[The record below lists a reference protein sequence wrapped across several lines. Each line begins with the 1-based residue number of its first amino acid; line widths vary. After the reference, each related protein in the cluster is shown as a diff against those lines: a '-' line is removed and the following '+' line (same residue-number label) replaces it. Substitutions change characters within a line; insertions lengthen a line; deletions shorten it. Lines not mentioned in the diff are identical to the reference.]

1 MEDDE
6 MAEYQMLIDGALT
19 DGSAEL
25 EVVNPA
31 TGQPFTSVARAS
43 EADMLRAIAAAKAA
57 QPGWAA
63 KPLAE
68 RQAALVRLADA
79 IDANAADL
87 ARTLVM
93 EQGKPLEQAQ
103 AETAYAAVF
112 IRHFA
117 AQSLEPETVQD
128 DEAYH
133 IQAHYRPLGV
143 VAGITPWNFPLLI
156 GCYKLAPAVLLGNS
170 FIWKTAP
177 TTPVTALMIGKLAQ
191 DIFPAGV
198 VNVLVD
204 KNDLGAVLTSHP
216 DVAKISFTGSTPTGR
231 KVMEAAASSLKRLTL
246 ELGGNDAGIVLP
258 DADIA
263 KTAQRAVGS
272 AFFNAGQVCIA
283 LKRLYVHRSIYEEM
297 CDALA
302 SEVAQLALGDGLEQ
316 GTRVGPLQNA
326 QQYEKAKTYLEA
338 AHADGRVIAGGRA
351 REGGGYFIEPTLVR
365 DIGDGSKLVDEEQ
378 FAPILPVIAYDDPAD
393 VIGRANSSEYGL
405 GGSVWS
411 EDIDKAVAVAS
422 QIESGTV
429 WINHHTHFGPH
440 IPFAGAKQSG
450 LGVEFGKE
458 GLTEFAQRTVISVS
472 RA

>member
-1 MEDDE
+1 
-6 MAEYQMLIDGALT
+6 MAEHQMLIDGALS
-19 DGSAEL
+19 DGSEAL
-25 EVVNPA
+25 DVVNPA
-31 TGQPFTSVARAS
+31 TGAPFTSVARAS
-43 EADMLRAIAAAKAA
+43 EADMLRAIAAAKQA
-57 QPGWAA
+57 QPAWAA
-63 KPLAE
+63 TPIAD

-87 ARTLVM
+87 ARNLVM

-103 AETAYAAVF
+103 AETAYAAIF
-112 IRHFA
+112 LRYFA
-117 AQSLEPETVQD
+117 QQSLEPETVQD
-128 DEAYH
+128 DEAFF
-133 IQAHYRPLGV
+133 IQSHFRPLGV

-170 FIWKTAP
+170 FIWKAAP
-177 TTPVTALMIGKLAQ
+177 TTPVTALMIAKLAK
-191 DIFPAGV
+191 DVFPAGV

-204 KNDLGAVLTSHP
+204 KNDLGAVLTAHP

-258 DADIA
+258 NADIA

-272 AFFNAGQVCIA
+272 AFNNAGQVCIA

-297 CDALA
+297 CDALV

-326 QQYEKAKTYLEA
+326 QQFEKAKTYLAA
-338 AHADGRVIAGGRA
+338 AHADGKVIAGGNV

-365 DIGDGSKLVDEEQ
+365 DIAEGSRLVDEEQ

-393 VIGRANSSEYGL
+393 VIARANNSEYGL

-411 EDIDKAVAVAS
+411 EDVDEALGVAA

-440 IPFAGAKQSG
+440 IPFGGAKQSG

-458 GLTEFAQRTVISVS
+458 GLTEFAQRSVVS
-472 RA
+472 VMR

>member
-1 MEDDE
+1 
-6 MAEYQMLIDGALT
+6 MAEHQMLIDGAFA
-19 DGSAEL
+19 DGVEAMD
-25 EVVNPA
+25 VINPA
-31 TGQPFTSVARAS
+31 TGSSFTTVARAS

-63 KPLAE
+63 TPLAE
-68 RQAALVRLADA
+68 RQAGLVRLADA
-79 IDANAADL
+79 IDANATEL

-103 AETAYAAVF
+103 AETTFAAIF

-117 AQSLEPETVQD
+117 ATSLEPETVQD
-128 DEAYH
+128 DAAYH

-156 GCYKLAPAVLLGNS
+156 GCYKLAPALLLGNT
-170 FIWKTAP
+170 FIWKAAP
-177 TTPVTALMIGKLAQ
+177 TTPVTALLIAKLAK

-204 KNDLGAVLTSHP
+204 RNDLGPVLTAHP
-216 DVAKISFTGSTPTGR
+216 DIAKISFTGSTPTGR

-246 ELGGNDAGIVLP
+246 ELGGNDAAIVLP
-258 DADIA
+258 DADVA
-263 KTAQRAVGS
+263 KTAQRVAGS

-302 SEVAQLALGDGLEQ
+302 TEVAQLALGDGLEQ

-326 QQYEKAKTYLEA
+326 QQFEKAKTYLAA
-338 AHADGRVIAGGRA
+338 AHADGKVIAGGNA
-351 REGGGYFIEPTLVR
+351 RDGGGYFIEPTLVR
-365 DIGDGSKLVDEEQ
+365 DIEDGSRLVDEEQ
-378 FAPILPVIAYDDPAD
+378 FAPILPVIAYDDPSD
-393 VIGRANSSEYGL
+393 VIARANATEYGL

-411 EDIDKAVAVAS
+411 EDVEKALDVANRM
-422 QIESGTV
+422 ETGTV

-440 IPFAGAKQSG
+440 IPFGGAKQSG

-458 GLTEFAQRTVISVS
+458 GLTEFAQRTVVSVS
-472 RA
+472 RQ